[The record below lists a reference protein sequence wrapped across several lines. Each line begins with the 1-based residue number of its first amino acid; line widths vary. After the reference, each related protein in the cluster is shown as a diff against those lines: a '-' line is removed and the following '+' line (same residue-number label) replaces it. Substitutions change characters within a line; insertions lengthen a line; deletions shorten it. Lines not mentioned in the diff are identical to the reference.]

1 MDTWKYFLHSFDY
14 FAFLRNVPGIFE
26 LNWGRDCI
34 LRHQS
39 DLAPLDC
46 HKHVKKCGQYLIQ
59 WLSLKVRY
67 SQSLFSTCF
76 VQVTTFLDYIR
87 GGVKLHLVAAI
98 DFTTSNGKPSD
109 PHSLHHYNPQGTSSH
124 ENPYTMAIR
133 TIGDIFQGII
143 VHQEISAVVSLPLYW
158 MLRPSKQ
165 ELD

>member
-1 MDTWKYFLHSFDY
+1 MYLVFLS
-14 FAFLRNVPGIFE
+14 LRE
-26 LNWGRDCI
+26 A
-34 LRHQS
+34 LRHQNLHLF
-39 DLAPLDC
+39 D
-46 HKHVKKCGQYLIQ
+46 KHHNTMVFTKGVTYFIIYNHFFC
-59 WLSLKVRY
+59 
-67 SQSLFSTCF
+67 TCF

-143 VHQEISAVVSLPLYW
+143 FHQEISAVVSLPLYC
-158 MLRPSKQ
+158 MLKPSKQ